1 MRRRLRLDGDANF
14 KRIDPY
20 RLDDVLELRRAEIA
34 DFEIE
39 PCLYLPIGIF
49 GKTDRSGLGD
59 ALEPRCDV
67 DPVAL
72 QVAVTLLDDVG

>member
-1 MRRRLRLDGDANF
+1 
-14 KRIDPY
+14 
-20 RLDDVLELRRAEIA
+20 
-34 DFEIE
+34 
-39 PCLYLPIGIF
+39 LPIGVF

>member
-1 MRRRLRLDGDANF
+1 LRRRLRLDGDANF

-59 ALEPRCDV
+59 TFLSSGDIDAI
-67 DPVAL
+67 AH
-72 QVAVTLLDDVG
+72 